1 MSAVRAAARQT
12 FLALRVRNYRL
23 YFTGQ
28 VISVSGTWMQTTALA
43 VLVVYPLHGSGVDLG
58 LVTALQFLPMLL
70 FGTWGGLIAD
80 RVNKRTML
88 FVTQSTAMVLA
99 VVLASLTLSGKIEL
113 SQVYVLA
120 VLLGFFNMFDNPA
133 RQTFIS
139 ELVGRDLLPNAISL
153 NSVLMNGSRVI
164 GPAIGGA
171 IFILL
176 GDGFRSVAICFFINA
191 ATFAAVIIALSLMRT
206 SELHRTPAVVRAKGQ
221 LREGFRYVWSTPSIR
236 DPLFVMAIVG
246 IFAFNFTVTLPLF
259 AKLTFHASAGLF
271 GAFTAAMGAG
281 AVIGGL
287 IVAHR
292 SRPSP
297 RMMAFIGV
305 AFGAMILAV
314 SAAPN
319 KVLAIVLLVPMGAC
333 SISFIATG
341 NATLQLRADPS
352 KRGRVMALYAIAF
365 LGSTPIGA
373 PLVGYISTTAGPRI
387 ALVVGGVATLGA
399 STLLALRYRHRAV
412 PSADDAA
419 GENAAGAVVPTDAE
433 PGEVVDF
440 PGRGLRQG
448 GAALG

>member
-12 FLALRVRNYRL
+12 FQALSVRNYRL

-43 VLVVYPLHGSGVDLG
+43 VLVVYPLHGTGVDLG

-88 FVTQSTAMVLA
+88 FFTQTTAMVIAL
-99 VVLASLTLSGKIEL
+99 VLASLTLSGNIEL
-113 SQVYVLA
+113 WEVYAIA
-120 VLLGFFNMFDNPA
+120 VLLGVFNMFDNPA

-139 ELVGRDLLPNAISL
+139 ELAGRKLLPNAISL

-164 GPAIGGA
+164 GPAIGGL
-171 IFILL
+171 IFVLW
-176 GDGFRSVAICFFINA
+176 GDGFAPVALCFFINA
-191 ATFAAVIIALSLMRT
+191 ASFAAVIVALLAMRT
-206 SELHRTPAVVRAKGQ
+206 SELHRTPPVPRAKGQ
-221 LREGFRYVWSTPSIR
+221 LREGFRYVGATPAIR
-236 DPLFVMAIVG
+236 DPLLVMAVVG

-259 AKLTFHASAGLF
+259 AKLTFHSSAGLF
-271 GAFTAAMGAG
+271 GAFTAAMGTG

-287 IVAHR
+287 LVAHR
-292 SRPSP
+292 SRPSA

-314 SAAPN
+314 SAAPT
-319 KVLAIVLLVPMGAC
+319 KLVAIILLVPMGAC

-373 PLVGYISTTAGPRI
+373 PLVGYISTNAGPRI
-387 ALVVGGVATLGA
+387 ALVVGGVATLAA
-399 STLLALRYRHRAV
+399 SGMLALRYWR
-412 PSADDAA
+412 PPADVARPWN
-419 GENAAGAVVPTDAE
+419 GEDSELVPTDAE
-433 PGEVVDF
+433 PGEVVDL
-440 PGRGLRQG
+440 PSAEVRPET
-448 GAALG
+448 AAFGP